1 MYRPDQGIH
10 GHRNALVAS
19 LEHPGHQT
27 AGADYLHRYFA
38 DFIHEVPVRDGP
50 DTGSVTGRN
59 CFVLLGSPEDFAMHI
74 RRDTLFCFAVQ
85 RPYPFPIILGIVRWR
100 H

>member
-1 MYRPDQGIH
+1 
-10 GHRNALVAS
+10 
-19 LEHPGHQT
+19 
-27 AGADYLHRYFA
+27 
-38 DFIHEVPVRDGP
+38 
-50 DTGSVTGRN
+50 
-59 CFVLLGSPEDFAMHI
+59 MHI